1 MQVPGRVAVVV
12 TLGVVLGFGLA
23 ACGSKSSGSDAANK
37 LATQRVKNSSMQV
50 SSAAFANGA
59 RIPQMY
65 TCDGK
70 GVSPPIAWD
79 GVPDDAKS
87 LALVV
92 DDPDAPGGTYVHWVV
107 FDIDRA
113 VTGVGEGSVPKGAR
127 QAKNSAGDAA
137 YTGPCPPKGDDIHH
151 YRFTVYA
158 LGAPIGAKN
167 GAAAKDVLDDIRTS
181 AIAKGMVTGTYNR

>member
-1 MQVPGRVAVVV
+1 LTFAVALV
-12 TLGVVLGFGLA
+12 LA
-23 ACGSKSSGSDAANK
+23 ACGSNPSGSDAAK
-37 LATQRVKNSSMQV
+37 QLATRRINSSMHV

-65 TCDGK
+65 TCDSES
-70 GVSPPIAWD
+70 VSPPIAWD
-79 GVPDDAKS
+79 GAPDDAKA

-113 VTGVGEGSVPKGAR
+113 VTGIGEGSAPTGAR

-137 YTGPCPPKGDDIHH
+137 YTGPCPPKGNGIHH

-167 GAAAKDVLDDIRTS
+167 GAAANDVLDDIRTG
-181 AIAKGMVTGTYNR
+181 AIAKGVLTATYSR

>member
-1 MQVPGRVAVVV
+1 MRTRCTALAIVIA
-12 TLGVVLGFGLA
+12 LVLGLG
-23 ACGSKSSGSDAANK
+23 ACGSNPSGSEAAKK
-37 LATQRVKNSSMQV
+37 LSTQPVNSSMDV
-50 SSAAFANGA
+50 TSAAFANGA

-65 TCDGK
+65 TCDGA

-79 GVPDDAKS
+79 GVPGDAKA

-113 VTGVGEGSVPKGAR
+113 VTGIGEGSVPAGAR

-137 YTGPCPPKGDDIHH
+137 YTGPCPPKGKGIHH

-158 LGAPIGAKN
+158 LRAPIGAKN
-167 GAAAKDVLDDIRTS
+167 GAAANDVLDDIR
-181 AIAKGMVTGTYNR
+181 AGAVAKGMLSGTYNR

>member
-1 MQVPGRVAVVV
+1 MRGRCNAFAM
-12 TLGVVLGFGLA
+12 VVLLVTCLT
-23 ACGSKSSGSDAANK
+23 ACGTKSAGSDAAKK
-37 LATQRVKNSSMQV
+37 LASQPVNSSMHV

-79 GVPDDAKS
+79 GVPNNAKA

-113 VTGVGEGSVPKGAR
+113 VTGVGEGSVPAGAR
-127 QAKNSAGDAA
+127 QAKNSAGNAA
-137 YTGPCPPKGDDIHH
+137 YTGPCPPKGSEIHH

-158 LGAPIGAKN
+158 LGAPIDAKD
-167 GAAAKDVLDDIRTS
+167 GAAATDVLDDIRAG
-181 AIAKGMVTGTYNR
+181 AIDKGMLTGTYNR